1 MKKKTALAALL
12 LAAACVFSGCGADK
26 TLYREM
32 ESLQK
37 QAATLESGVITLTV
51 QFEESGAPGEYAAEL
66 AFKQTE
72 NGAYA
77 YCQKQFDQNEQIV
90 FCEYSD
96 GNQTKQWLVGRG
108 WEEIGGAQFTKETPH
123 RYLQMIS
130 SPYERKMIQSIEKE
144 EDENGTRYILAM
156 NASRVSKA
164 CYPDGAFTVS
174 EQTVTLTFDTEE
186 KLTGYSENTILKQ
199 GHSDTENSYRVDLDC
214 KEHNA
219 VEKIEAPQLRERF
232 GQAK

>member
-1 MKKKTALAALL
+1 MVKLL
-12 LAAACVFSGCGADK
+12 LTVCVCAVFS
-26 TLYREM
+26 L
-32 ESLQK
+32 
-37 QAATLESGVITLTV
+37 
-51 QFEESGAPGEYAAEL
+51 
-66 AFKQTE
+66 
-72 NGAYA
+72 
-77 YCQKQFDQNEQIV
+77 
-90 FCEYSD
+90 
-96 GNQTKQWLVGRG
+96 LVGRG

-199 GHSDTENSYRVDLDC
+199 GHSDTENSYRVDLYC